1 MDLQLLKELEQAR
14 KDKRQ
19 VVVATHTDNGS
30 SHLLFPFE
38 TDDNSALNE
47 AAREALRRDK
57 PTEFEDGEDKWF
69 LNIHNPSLRMFIVGA
84 VHIAQKLAPMAA
96 ASGYDVT
103 VIDPRRSFGS
113 TFRFPDVHLDDR
125 WPDEAMEEL
134 ALDRRTAIVTL
145 THDAKL
151 DDPALEAA
159 LNSDVFYIGALGSTR
174 TNAKRHQR
182 LTKKGFT
189 DTDLARINGPV
200 GLNIGA
206 QSPAEIAVSIMAEI
220 TAILRKGSTDD
231 L

>member
-1 MDLQLLKELEQAR
+1 MDLQLLKELAEA
-14 KDKRQ
+14 KEAKRQ
-19 VVVATHTDNGS
+19 VVVATHVDDGNS
-30 SHLLFPFE
+30 QLLFPFE
-38 TDDNSALNE
+38 TDEINPLLE

-125 WPDEAMEEL
+125 WPDEAMDEL
-134 ALDRRTAIVTL
+134 APDRRTAIVTL

-159 LNSDVFYIGALGSTR
+159 LKSDVFYIGALGSTR

-182 LTKKGFT
+182 LTNKGFT
-189 DTDLARINGPV
+189 EDDLARINGPV

-206 QSPAEIAVSIMAEI
+206 QSPAEIAISIMAEI

>member
-1 MDLQLLKELEQAR
+1 MDFKLLKELNAAR
-14 KDKRQ
+14 TDKRQ
-19 VVVATHTDNGS
+19 VVVATNEGTGES
-30 SHLLFPFE
+30 TLLYPFE
-38 TDDNSALNE
+38 TTEVTPLLD

-57 PTEFEDGEDKWF
+57 PSEFEGEDGVWF
-69 LNIHNPSLRMFIVGA
+69 LNIHNPPLRMMIVGA

-96 ASGYDVT
+96 AAGYDVT

-113 TFRFPDVHLDDR
+113 AFRFPGIHLDDR
-125 WPDEAMEEL
+125 WPDEAMADL
-134 ALDRRTAIVTL
+134 APDRRTAIVTL

-182 LTKKGFT
+182 LTGKGFN
-189 DTDLARINGPV
+189 DEQIARINGPV

-206 QSPAEIAVSIMAEI
+206 QSPAEIAISIMGEV

-231 L
+231 I